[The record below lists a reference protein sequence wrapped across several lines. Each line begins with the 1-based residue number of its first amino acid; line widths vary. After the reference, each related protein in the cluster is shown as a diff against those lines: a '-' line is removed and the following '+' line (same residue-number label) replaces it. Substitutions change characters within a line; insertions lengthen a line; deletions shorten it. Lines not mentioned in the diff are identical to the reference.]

1 MIPSLDSS
9 VALSKASKKKK
20 NMRGKV
26 LCYFLSTEGYL
37 MLLTGM
43 LEIST
48 LFNCKSTYL
57 FGLKSSV
64 GN

>member
-1 MIPSLDSS
+1 MIPRLDSS
-9 VALSKASKKKK
+9 VALSKASKKK

-37 MLLTGM
+37 MLFTGM